1 MKQCAIL
8 LAVGM
13 AMTMTVANAQINMLH
28 PTAEGSS
35 IGKLQ
40 ADSIFFLYADSAFG
54 EEYFAY
60 FYSDTVSGTGEYKD
74 WVGRVVAQREN
85 AYAYFLDWLLLAN
98 WEHPCQYAFI
108 DKATGSLEV
117 IDHTAPPFEMDDKWE
132 LIHGFPLGTERG
144 KEMSGYELYPNVP
157 NPFRGE
163 TVVKCRLPEVVKEAV
178 LVVYDLRGEEVYRE
192 ALPGRGLTEVEVEGS
207 RLPGTGIYLYT
218 IVCDGR
224 IMAAKRM
231 SHVK

>member
-1 MKQCAIL
+1 MKKTFLMTSAVAL
-8 LAVGM
+8 LLGM
-13 AMTMTVANAQINMLH
+13 SARAQVVLH

-85 AYAYFLDWLLLAN
+85 AYAYFLDWLLLTN

-108 DKATGSLEV
+108 DKATGRLEV
-117 IDHTAPPFEMDDKWE
+117 IEHTAPPFEMDDKWE
-132 LIHGFPLGTERG
+132 LIHAFPLGTERG
-144 KEMSGYELYPNVP
+144 KE
-157 NPFRGE
+157 
-163 TVVKCRLPEVVKEAV
+163 TVTAPPSA
-178 LVVYDLRGEEVYRE
+178 
-192 ALPGRGLTEVEVEGS
+192 GS
-207 RLPGTGIYLYT
+207 
-218 IVCDGR
+218 
-224 IMAAKRM
+224 A
-231 SHVK
+231 

>member
-13 AMTMTVANAQINMLH
+13 AMTMTVANAQIMVH
-28 PTAEGSS
+28 PTAEASS

-85 AYAYFLDWLLLAN
+85 AYAYFLDWLLLTN

-108 DKATGSLEV
+108 DKATGRLEV
-117 IDHTAPPFEMDDKWE
+117 IEHTAPPFEMDDKWE
-132 LIHGFPLGTERG
+132 LIHAFPLGTERG
-144 KEMSGYELYPNVP
+144 KETSGYELYPNVP

-192 ALPGRGLTEVEVEGS
+192 ALPGRGLTEVEVFARGGS
-207 RLPGTGIYLYT
+207 VQGGIAGAR
-218 IVCDGR
+218 IDGSGGGR
-224 IMAAKRM
+224 E
-231 SHVK
+231 